1 MKIRSIL
8 LAAFLL
14 GSTATS
20 FAQKGELNKAK
31 TKYTSFA
38 TLTGGAVENVPE
50 LAMKTLEEAKESID
64 KAAAHDKTKDLP
76 ETWTYLALINA
87 EYAMIDQ
94 KSGKAAE
101 GEASYKAAGEAF
113 LKAKSLNEGNEDEQL
128 KGNMERTG
136 SLLANYEI
144 GNGVKAFETNDYAAA
159 YTAFNSGLKYMPGD
173 SILTLYAGIAAQNNQ
188 QYDEAI
194 DKFKEL
200 IPKSSDAYL
209 NLSDAYLK
217 KGDTVSAVKYIN
229 EAATTFPDSAKIINQ
244 KIVLNIT
251 TGNSEKVI
259 SDIESQM
266 AADPSNG
273 DLPFYLGYAYESV
286 KQPDKALEAYK
297 KGMEAKPDD
306 ARNYGAAA
314 AIVLN
319 KARDIYNAASEI
331 PTSKE
336 AEYKAKLQEAYDL
349 ADTAM
354 PYLEKATTLDPK
366 TKGYWENLRFY
377 YQLKGDEAK
386 TKEITEKMNAL

>member
-8 LAAFLL
+8 LATLLL
-14 GSTATS
+14 GSTAA
-20 FAQKGELNKAK
+20 FAQKGELSKAK
-31 TKYTSFA
+31 SKYSSFA

-50 LAMKTLEEAKESID
+50 LAMKELGEAKEAID
-64 KAAAHDKTKDLP
+64 KAAVHEKTKDLP
-76 ETWTYLALINA
+76 ETWTYLALINS
-87 EYAMIDQ
+87 EYAMINQ

-101 GEASYKAAGEAF
+101 GEASYKAAGDAF
-113 LKAKSLNEGNEDEQL
+113 VKAKSLNEGSDDKEL
-128 KGNMERTG
+128 KGNMDRAG

-144 GNGVKAFETNDYAAA
+144 GNGVKAFETNDFASA
-159 YTAFNSGLKYMPGD
+159 YTAFNNGLKYMPGD

-188 QYDEAI
+188 QYDDAI
-194 DKFKEL
+194 SKFKEL

-217 KGDTVSAVKYIN
+217 KGDTVSAVKYID
-229 EAATTFPDSAKIINQ
+229 EAATKFPDSAKIINQ

-251 TGNSEKVI
+251 SGNSEKVI
-259 SDIESQM
+259 KDIESQM

-273 DLPFYLGYAYESV
+273 DLPFFLGYAYEST

-297 KGMEAKPDD
+297 KGIEAKPDD

-314 AIVLN
+314 AIILN
-319 KARDIYNAASEI
+319 KARDIYNAASSI
-331 PTSKE
+331 PTNKE
-336 AEYKAKLQEAYDL
+336 VEYKAKLQEAYTL
-349 ADTAM
+349 ADTAV

-366 TKGYWENLRFY
+366 TKGYWENMRFY

-386 TKEITEKMNAL
+386 TKEITDKLNAL

>member
-8 LAAFLL
+8 LATLLL
-14 GSTATS
+14 GSTVA

-31 TKYTSFA
+31 SKYSSFA

-50 LAMKTLEEAKESID
+50 LALKELGEAKEAID
-64 KAAAHDKTKDLP
+64 KAAAHEKTKDLP
-76 ETWTYLALINA
+76 ETWTYLTLINA
-87 EYAMIDQ
+87 EFAMINQ

-101 GEASYKAAGEAF
+101 GDASYKAAGDAF
-113 LKAKSLNEGNEDEQL
+113 EKAKGLNEGGEDKEL
-128 KGNMERTG
+128 KGNMERAG

-144 GNGVKAFETNDYAAA
+144 GNGVKAFETNDFASA
-159 YTAFNSGLKYMPGD
+159 YTAFNNGLKYMPGD

-188 QYDEAI
+188 QYDDAI
-194 DKFKEL
+194 SRFKEL

-217 KGDTVSAVKYIN
+217 KGDTASAVKYID
-229 EAATTFPDSAKIINQ
+229 EAATKFPDSAKIINQ

-259 SDIESQM
+259 SDIEAQM

-273 DLPFYLGYAYESV
+273 ELPFFLGYAYEST

-297 KGMEAKPDD
+297 KGIAAKPDD

-314 AIVLN
+314 AIILN
-319 KARDIYNAASEI
+319 QARDIYNQASSI
-331 PTSKE
+331 PTNKE
-336 AEYKAKLQEAYDL
+336 AEYKAKLQEAYTL
-349 ADTAM
+349 ADTAV

-366 TKGYWENLRFY
+366 TKGYWENMRFY

-386 TKEITEKMNAL
+386 TKEITDKLNAL